1 MNQETRI
8 GGRLGRPI
16 RHGTGSSRQE
26 GDVGDARRLRVRRGD
41 VVLRVRPQHHHPL
54 ALDTKRRRD
63 RHPSATSKSDL
74 VFCFFLY
81 LDDGNVDLV
90 PGVEEAPEAQTG
102 GAFEGRLERD
112 DGRHALERVRE
123 ARSGRQTL
131 QLGVTVLHRTKSI
144 RLTKKTGRGRDR
156 GHGTSR

>member
-54 ALDTKRRRD
+54 A
-63 RHPSATSKSDL
+63 
-74 VFCFFLY
+74 